1 MTQLICTRTVVA
13 ILRFSPWAEIE
24 LNMFFLPFYIADK
37 QQQVRSSLAELEL
50 QAAQA
55 IQRLES
61 LKVDKVQETSHGGQ
75 VAAQPPPIS
84 TAGLLTGERNSTAD
98 VLSFL
103 ETVIVA
109 NSTDPDDAD
118 ELDGNDPEY
127 LLPALNDVSHL
138 TLISHSIIAY
148 LSHLDYRK
156 LQRITT
162 KISGDTNRW
171 LAHLFRFVD
180 ANASY
185 HTDSTDAILK
195 AIR

>member
-1 MTQLICTRTVVA
+1 MFYLQL
-13 ILRFSPWAEIE
+13 
-24 LNMFFLPFYIADK
+24 YIRNERK
-37 QQQVRSSLAELEL
+37 QVRSSLAELEL
-50 QAAQA
+50 QASQA
-55 IQRLES
+55 LQRLES
-61 LKVDKVQETSHGGQ
+61 LKVDRAPENVPV
-75 VAAQPPPIS
+75 VAAIATPP
-84 TAGLLTGERNSTAD
+84 AGLLTTERNSTSD
-98 VLSFL
+98 VLTFL
-103 ETVIVA
+103 ESIIVA
-109 NSTDPDDAD
+109 NSNEPDDSD
-118 ELDGNDPEY
+118 ELDGNDADY

-156 LQRITT
+156 LQRITG

-171 LAHLFRFVD
+171 LAHLFRFAG

>member
-1 MTQLICTRTVVA
+1 
-13 ILRFSPWAEIE
+13 
-24 LNMFFLPFYIADK
+24 MFFLPFYIVDK
-37 QQQVRSSLAELEL
+37 RNQVRSSLAELEL
-50 QAAQA
+50 QAAQT

-61 LKVDKVQETSHGGQ
+61 LKVDKAPDAPHTGPPVQQPTPMSGQ
-75 VAAQPPPIS
+75 LAS
-84 TAGLLTGERNSTAD
+84 ERNSTTD
-98 VLSFL
+98 VLTFL

-109 NSTDPDDAD
+109 NSSDPEDADDPDANYPD
-118 ELDGNDPEY
+118 Y

-156 LQRITT
+156 LQRITG

>member
-1 MTQLICTRTVVA
+1 
-13 ILRFSPWAEIE
+13 
-24 LNMFFLPFYIADK
+24 MFFLQLYIRNECK
-37 QQQVRSSLAELEL
+37 QVRSSLAELEL
-50 QAAQA
+50 QASQA
-55 IQRLES
+55 LQRLES
-61 LKVDKVQETSHGGQ
+61 LKIERAPENAPPV
-75 VAAQPPPIS
+75 VAAIQTPP
-84 TAGLLTGERNSTAD
+84 AGLLTSERNSTSD

-103 ETVIVA
+103 ETIIVA
-109 NSTDPDDAD
+109 NSHEPDQDSD
-118 ELDGNDPEY
+118 ELDGNDADY

-156 LQRITT
+156 LQRITG

-171 LAHLFRFVD
+171 LAHLFRFAN